1 MKFMNISVI
10 CIGKLKER
18 YWTEA
23 VQEYGRR
30 LSKYCTLSINELKEE
45 KLPDNASAAEETA
58 VKEAEG
64 RSILKQVRKDAYA
77 VALEIRGKELN
88 SEELSE
94 KIEALGISG
103 KSDLV
108 FVIGGSLGLSEDVL
122 ERADF
127 RLSFSKMTFPHQM
140 MRVVLLEQLYRAFK
154 IMRNEVYH
162 K

>member
-1 MKFMNISVI
+1 MNITVV

-23 VQEYGRR
+23 VQEYGKR
-30 LSKYCTLSINELKEE
+30 LSKYCTLTISELKEE
-45 KLPDNASAAEETA
+45 KAPDNASAAEETA

-64 RSILKQVRKDAYA
+64 RSILKQIKKEAY
-77 VALEIRGKELN
+77 VIALEIQGRELT
-88 SEELSE
+88 SEALSE
-94 KIEALGISG
+94 KIESLGVSG

-108 FVIGGSLGLSEDVL
+108 FVIGGSIGLSDEVL
-122 ERADF
+122 ARADF

-140 MRVVLLEQLYRAFK
+140 MRAVLLEQIYRSFK
-154 IMRNEVYH
+154 IMRNETYH

>member
-1 MKFMNISVI
+1 MNITII

-23 VQEYGRR
+23 VQEYSKR
-30 LSKYCTLSINELKEE
+30 LSKYCKLTINELKEE
-45 KLPDNASAAEETA
+45 RAPDNPSTTEEMA

-64 RSILKQVRKDAYA
+64 RSILRQLKRDDFVI
-77 VALEIRGKELN
+77 ALEIQGKELT
-88 SEELSE
+88 SEALSE
-94 KIEALGISG
+94 KIEALGITG
-103 KSDLV
+103 RSDIV
-108 FVIGGSLGLSEDVL
+108 FVIGGSLGLSEEML

-140 MRVVLLEQLYRAFK
+140 MRVVLLEQIYRSFK
-154 IMRNEVYH
+154 IIRNEIYH